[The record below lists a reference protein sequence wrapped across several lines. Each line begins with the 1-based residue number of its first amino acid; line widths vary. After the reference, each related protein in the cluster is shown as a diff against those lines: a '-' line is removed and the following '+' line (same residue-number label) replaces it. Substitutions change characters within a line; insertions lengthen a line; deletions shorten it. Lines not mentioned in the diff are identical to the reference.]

1 MTTTPAPDKHG
12 LVTRVLDIVGRTLI
26 ATGLLLLSFVAYQLW
41 GTGVAEQRAQTTLAA
56 DFRSQRPSI
65 PVVSGIVGRIR
76 IPTIGL
82 DKFVVAGVSTND
94 LKRGPGLFLGSPLPG
109 QFGNVAIA
117 GHRTTYGA
125 PFGRINEIKKGDR
138 ITLETTLGTFTYI
151 SGGAPKIVP
160 ASAIEVVKTTD
171 STKATLTLVSCHPK
185 WTSARRIIVVANLD
199 DTVVAQP
206 STPIIAKPQTTEPLT
221 EGWFHDPSAWPT
233 VIALAIALVAIYVVT
248 KRIAKRRKRRFI
260 VYPLSL
266 IAFGPVL
273 FVFFENLSRLLPA
286 NL

>member
-1 MTTTPAPDKHG
+1 MSASAPEKQG
-12 LVTRVLDIVGRTLI
+12 FLTRALDVVGRVLI

-56 DFRSQRPSI
+56 DFRSQRPAI
-65 PVVSGIVGRIR
+65 PLVSGLVGRIT
-76 IPTIGL
+76 IPTIEV
-82 DKFVVAGVSTND
+82 DKFVVAGVETDD

-109 QFGNVAIA
+109 QLGNVAIA

-125 PFGRINEIKKGDR
+125 PFGRINEVKKGDR
-138 ITLETTLGTFTYI
+138 ITLETSAGTYTYI
-151 SGGAPKIVP
+151 ANSAPRIVP
-160 ASAIEVVKTTD
+160 ATAIEVVKTKDPTQ
-171 STKATLTLVSCHPK
+171 ATLTLVSCHPK
-185 WTSARRIIVVANLD
+185 WTSAKRIIVVASLD
-199 DTVVAQP
+199 QTVVAQP
-206 STPIIAKPQTTEPLT
+206 ATPIAETPMTDAPLS

-233 VIALAIALVAIYVVT
+233 VIALAIALIAIYVIT
-248 KRIAKRRKRRFI
+248 KRIVRRRKQRLI

-266 IAFGPVL
+266 AVFGPVL

>member
-1 MTTTPAPDKHG
+1 MSAPAPEKQG
-12 LVTRVLDIVGRTLI
+12 FLTRALDVVGRVLI

-56 DFRSQRPSI
+56 DFRSQRPAI
-65 PVVSGIVGRIR
+65 PLVSGLVGRIT
-76 IPTIGL
+76 IPTIEV
-82 DKFVVAGVSTND
+82 DKFVVAGVETDD

-109 QFGNVAIA
+109 QLGNVAIA

-125 PFGRINEIKKGDR
+125 PFGRINEVKKGDR
-138 ITLETTLGTFTYI
+138 ITLETSAGTYTYI
-151 SGGAPKIVP
+151 ANSAPRIVP
-160 ASAIEVVKTTD
+160 ATAIEVVKTKDPTQ
-171 STKATLTLVSCHPK
+171 ATLTLVSCHPK
-185 WTSARRIIVVANLD
+185 WTSAKRIIVVASLD
-199 DTVVAQP
+199 ETVVAQP
-206 STPIIAKPQTTEPLT
+206 ATPIADTPMTDAPLS

-233 VIALAIALVAIYVVT
+233 VIALAIALIAIYVIT
-248 KRIAKRRKRRFI
+248 KRIVRRRKQRLI

-266 IAFGPVL
+266 AVFGPVL

>member
-1 MTTTPAPDKHG
+1 MSTPAPEKQG
-12 LVTRVLDIVGRTLI
+12 FLTRALDVVGRVLI

-56 DFRSQRPSI
+56 DFRSQRPAI
-65 PVVSGIVGRIR
+65 PLVSGLVGRIT
-76 IPTIGL
+76 IPTIEV
-82 DKFVVAGVSTND
+82 DKFVVAGVETDD

-109 QFGNVAIA
+109 QLGNVAIA

-125 PFGRINEIKKGDR
+125 PFGRINEVKKGDR
-138 ITLETTLGTFTYI
+138 ITLETSAGTYTYI
-151 SGGAPKIVP
+151 TNDVPKIVP
-160 ASAIEVVKTTD
+160 ATAIEVVKTKDPTQ
-171 STKATLTLVSCHPK
+171 ATLTLVSCHPK
-185 WTSARRIIVVANLD
+185 WTSAKRIIVVATLD
-199 DTVVAQP
+199 ETVVAQP
-206 STPIIAKPQTTEPLT
+206 ATPISETPITDAPLS

-233 VIALAIALVAIYVVT
+233 VIALAVALIAIYVVA
-248 KRIAKRRKRRFI
+248 KRIVKRRKRRLV

-266 IAFGPVL
+266 VVFGPVL

>member
-1 MTTTPAPDKHG
+1 MLTPAPEKQG
-12 LVTRVLDIVGRTLI
+12 FLTRALDVVGRVLI

-56 DFRSQRPSI
+56 DFRSQRPAI
-65 PVVSGIVGRIR
+65 PLVSGLVGRIT
-76 IPTIGL
+76 IPTIEV
-82 DKFVVAGVSTND
+82 DKFVVAGVETDD

-109 QFGNVAIA
+109 QLGNVAIA

-125 PFGRINEIKKGDR
+125 PFGRINEVKKGDR
-138 ITLETTLGTFTYI
+138 ITLETSAGTYTYI
-151 SGGAPKIVP
+151 ANSAPKIVP
-160 ASAIEVVKTTD
+160 ATAIEVVKTKDPTQ
-171 STKATLTLVSCHPK
+171 AILTLVSCHPK
-185 WTSARRIIVVANLD
+185 WTSAKRIIVVASLD
-199 DTVVAQP
+199 ETVVAQP
-206 STPIIAKPQTTEPLT
+206 ATPISETPITDAPLS

-233 VIALAIALVAIYVVT
+233 VIALAAALIAIYLIT
-248 KRIAKRRKRRFI
+248 KRIVKRRKRRLV

-266 IAFGPVL
+266 AVFGPVL